1 MESFIINFGLY
12 LSYIMIG
19 LAAVAAIVFPVV
31 FLVQD
36 PKKAKG
42 SLLGILGLAIIFV
55 ISYAISGNELHP
67 LLQDAFISKLVGGGI
82 IMFYM
87 MFVVSILIA
96 IYSEIARI
104 FK

>member
-1 MESFIINFGLY
+1 MAI
-12 LSYIMIG
+12 
-19 LAAVAAIVFPVV
+19 AAVSAVVFPVI
-31 FLVQD
+31 FLIQD

-42 SLLGILGLAIIFV
+42 SLFGIIGLAIIFG
-55 ISYAISGNELHP
+55 ISYAVSGNELYSG
-67 LLQDAFISKLVGGGI
+67 LQDPTISKLVGGGI

-87 MFVVSILIA
+87 MFVVAILIA

>member
-1 MESFIINFGLY
+1 MENFIINFGLY
-12 LSYIMIG
+12 LAYIMIG
-19 LAAVAAIVFPVV
+19 LAAIAAVIFPVI

-42 SLLGILGLAIIFV
+42 SLFGILGLAIIFG
-55 ISYAISGNELHP
+55 ISYAISGNELYTD
-67 LLQDAFISKLVGGGI
+67 LQDPFVSKLVGGGI
-82 IMFYM
+82 IMFYL
-87 MFVVSILIA
+87 MFVVSIVIA

>member
-1 MESFIINFGLY
+1 MENFFINFGLY
-12 LSYIMIG
+12 LTYFMIAIAAA
-19 LAAVAAIVFPVV
+19 AAVVFPVI

-42 SLLGILGLAIIFV
+42 SLFGVIGLAVVFG
-55 ISYAISGNELHP
+55 ISYAISGNELYIG
-67 LLQDAFISKLVGGGI
+67 LQDPTVSKLVGGGI
-82 IMFYM
+82 IMFYL

-96 IYSEIARI
+96 VYSEIARI

>member
-1 MESFIINFGLY
+1 MENFMIDFGMY

-19 LAAVAAIVFPVV
+19 IAAIAAVVFPVI
-31 FLVQD
+31 FLIQD

-42 SLLGILGLAIIFV
+42 SLLGVLGLAVLFV
-55 ISYAISGNELHP
+55 ISYFISGNELYAGLDSP
-67 LLQDAFISKLVGGGI
+67 FVSKLVGGGM
-82 IMFYM
+82 IMFYL
-87 MFVVSILIA
+87 MFVISILSA

>member
-1 MESFIINFGLY
+1 MENFIINFGLY

-19 LAAVAAIVFPVV
+19 LAAIAAIVFPVV

-42 SLLGILGLAIIFV
+42 SLFGILGLAVVFG
-55 ISYAISGNELHP
+55 ISYIISGNELYTE
-67 LLQDAFISKLVGGGI
+67 LQDPIVSKLVGGGI
-82 IMFYM
+82 IMFYL

>member
-1 MESFIINFGLY
+1 
-12 LSYIMIG
+12 MIG
-19 LAAVAAIVFPVV
+19 LAAIAAIVFPVI

-42 SLLGILGLAIIFV
+42 SLFGILGLAVIFG
-55 ISYAISGNELHP
+55 ISYAISGNEVYTD
-67 LLQDAFISKLVGGGI
+67 LQDSFVSKLVGGGI
-82 IMFYM
+82 IMFYL

>member
-1 MESFIINFGLY
+1 MGIAAI
-12 LSYIMIG
+12 
-19 LAAVAAIVFPVV
+19 AAVVFPVV

-42 SLLGILGLAIIFV
+42 SLMGILGLAVLFV
-55 ISYAISGNELHP
+55 ISYFISGNELYTD
-67 LLQDAFISKLVGGGI
+67 LQDPFMSKIVGGGI
-82 IMFYM
+82 IMFYL
-87 MFVVSILIA
+87 MFVVSIIAA